1 MKWVMLSNSYLEK
14 SADNSKKF
22 DAKTILALGGFTK
35 NLKSSLNVKIFKS
48 DHAFQSKAP
57 WNWEMNLDNGTLVQG
72 KFINEIPLFFQ
83 SSFSLL
89 QVLTEE

>member
-1 MKWVMLSNSYLEK
+1 MLSNSYLEK

-48 DHAFQSKAP
+48 DHA
-57 WNWEMNLDNGTLVQG
+57 LVVYIVG
-72 KFINEIPLFFQ
+72 K
-83 SSFSLL
+83 
-89 QVLTEE
+89 